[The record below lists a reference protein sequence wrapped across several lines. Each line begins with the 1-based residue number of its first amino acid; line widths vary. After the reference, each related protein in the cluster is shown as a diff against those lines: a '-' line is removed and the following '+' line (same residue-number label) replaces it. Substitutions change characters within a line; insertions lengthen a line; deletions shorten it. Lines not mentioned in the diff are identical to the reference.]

1 MKCSK
6 CGHENR
12 TGAKF
17 CEECATP
24 LARVCAKCGVQ
35 LSPSAKFCSE
45 CAHPASQ
52 AAPATSPSTPRFGA
66 PEAYTPKHLAEKIL
80 TSKSSLEG
88 ERKLVTVLFA
98 DLKGSM
104 ELFAGRD
111 PEEARRILDPV
122 LDHMMEAVHRFEGT
136 VNHVLGDGI
145 VALFGAPLAHEDH
158 AIRACYAAL
167 RMQDSVKRYADGVRR
182 IEGIPI
188 QIRVGL
194 NSGEVVVRS
203 IGNDLRMDY
212 TVVGQT
218 TNVAARMEQMAMP
231 GTIVISADTLTL
243 AEGYIQV
250 KPLGPL
256 TVKGLELPLEAFEVT
271 GAGTVR
277 SRMEAAA
284 ARGLT
289 RFVGRE
295 AELQTLN
302 RALDKARAGHGQVV
316 ALVGEPGVGKSRL
329 FWEFIHSHRTHGW
342 LVLEGGTASYSKSTV
357 YLPVIDLLKGY
368 FQIEPRDEPRKIREK
383 VTGKILSLDR
393 ALEPGLPAFLTLLDV
408 PVDDPQWQTLDPP
421 TRRQRTLDALKRLLL
436 RESQVQP
443 LGLAL
448 EDLHWIDS
456 ETQGLLDSLIE
467 SMPTASLLLLVNY
480 RPEYQHVWG
489 GKSYYTQLRID
500 PLPPESCEDLLQGL
514 LGADENLRPLKQHL
528 IKQTQGNPFFLEES
542 IRTLAET
549 QVLVGERGAYRLAK
563 SLAGVQVPATVQA
576 ILAARIDRL
585 PPDEKRLVQAAAV
598 IGVDVPFSLLAA
610 IAEQT
615 DEDLQRGL
623 THLQAA
629 EFLYQARLFPDVEYT
644 FKHGLTYEVAYS
656 TLLHERRRALH
667 ARIVE
672 VIETLY
678 PERLGEQVERLAHH
692 AVRGEIWEKA
702 VRYLSQAGARALD
715 RSAHREAASYFEQSL
730 AALTHL
736 PETLESR
743 EQGVDFRLGLRSSLI
758 PLGEI
763 EAVFHHLG
771 DAERLASALG
781 DQARLARVSIATSHH
796 HLVTGNAEEAG
807 VWGKRAFDISET
819 LGDVSLKVAVNLYLG
834 AAYLGLGEFRRAEEH
849 LGKTI
854 GLLEGDLVRERFG
867 LHGIPAAIARSYLSW
882 ALAER
887 GEFGEAIARG
897 QEGVEIADAM
907 HHAYSSAYAC
917 WGLAIPHVVRGDLA
931 EAARV
936 LERAATLAREWN
948 LPLIGALVSGL
959 LGLDRARSGH
969 VADGVALLQEAVTT
983 YEHSFGRGLWHSLNV
998 VWLGEALLLA
1008 DRLEDAHSVAE
1019 RALELTR
1026 VLKHRTCELW
1036 TLRLLAEIAAR
1047 RDPPDR
1053 AVAEGYYRQAITL
1066 AEELGM
1072 RPLVANCHLGLG
1084 TLCRRTNMRDQAR
1097 AHLSAAT
1104 TMFREM
1110 DMQSWLQKAD
1120 AEMRECG

>member
-6 CGHENR
+6 CGQENR

-17 CEECATP
+17 CSECGAH
-24 LARVCAKCGVQ
+24 LVSVCTKCGVQ
-35 LSPSAKFCSE
+35 LSPTSKFCSE
-45 CAHPASQ
+45 CGHPAGQ
-52 AAPATSPSTPRFGA
+52 AAPSISSSSARFTA

-80 TSKSSLEG
+80 TSKAALEG
-88 ERKLVTVLFA
+88 ERKQVTVLFA

-104 ELFAGRD
+104 ELFADRD
-111 PEEARRILDPV
+111 PEEARKLLDPV

-145 VALFGAPLAHEDH
+145 MALFGAPLAHEDH
-158 AIRACYAAL
+158 AVRACYAAL
-167 RMQDSVKRYADGVRR
+167 RMQETVRRYAEGVRR
-182 IEGIPI
+182 SEGIPI

-203 IGNDLRMDY
+203 IASDLRMDY
-212 TVVGQT
+212 TVVGHT
-218 TNVAARMEQMAMP
+218 TNVAARMEQMALP
-231 GTIVISADTLTL
+231 GSILISSDTLML
-243 AEGYIQV
+243 AEGYVQV

-256 TVKGLELPLEAFEVT
+256 KVKGLEFPLDVFEVT

-302 RALDKARAGHGQVV
+302 RALEKARAGHGQVV

-408 PVDDPQWQTLDPP
+408 AVDDPQWQALDPP

-480 RPEYQHVWG
+480 RPEYQHAWG
-489 GKSYYTQLRID
+489 GKTYYTQLRID
-500 PLPPESCEDLLQGL
+500 PLPPESCEELLQGL

-528 IKQTQGNPFFLEES
+528 INQTQGNPFFLEES

-549 QVLVGERGAYRLAK
+549 QVLVGERGAYRLVK
-563 SLAGVQVPATVQA
+563 PLAGIQVPATVQA

-585 PPDEKRLVQAAAV
+585 PPEEKRLLQAAAV
-598 IGVDVPFSLLAA
+598 IGVDVPFSLLQA
-610 IAEQT
+610 IAGQT
-615 DEDLQRGL
+615 DEALQRGL
-623 THLQAA
+623 AHLQAA
-629 EFLYQARLFPDVEYT
+629 EFLYEARLFPDVEYT
-644 FKHGLTYEVAYS
+644 FKHGLTYEVAYGS
-656 TLLHERRRALH
+656 LLHERRRALH

-678 PERLGEQVERLAHH
+678 PERLTEQVERLAHH

-715 RSAHREAASYFEQSL
+715 RSAHREAASYFEQAL

-736 PETLESR
+736 PETRETR
-743 EQGVDFRLGLRSSLI
+743 EQGVDFRLGLRNALV

-763 EAVFHHLG
+763 DTVLKHLR
-771 DAERLASALG
+771 DAEKLAAALD
-781 DQARLARVSIATSHH
+781 DQLRLARVSIATSHH
-796 HLVTGNAEEAG
+796 FLVTGNAEEART
-807 VWGKRAFDISET
+807 WGKRAFDISET
-819 LGDVSLKVAVNLYLG
+819 LGDVPLKVAVNLYLG
-834 AAYLGLGEFRRAEEH
+834 AACLGLGEFRGAEER
-849 LGKTI
+849 LGRTVGI
-854 GLLEGDLVRERFG
+854 LEGDLIRERFG
-867 LHGIPAAIARSYLSW
+867 FHGFPAAIARSYLAW
-882 ALAER
+882 FLAER

-897 QEGVEIADAM
+897 QEGVDIADAV
-907 HHAYSSAYAC
+907 HHAYSQAYAS
-917 WGLAIPHVVRGDLA
+917 WGLAIPHVMRGDLA
-931 EAARV
+931 EAVRV
-936 LERAATLAREWN
+936 LERAATLVREWN

-959 LGLDRARSGH
+959 LGLARARSGRA
-969 VADGVALLQEAVTT
+969 ADGVALLQEAMTT
-983 YEHSFGRGLWHSLNV
+983 HDQSFGRGLWHSLIV
-998 VWLGEALLLA
+998 IWLSEALLLSN
-1008 DRLEDAHSVAE
+1008 RQEDARSVAE
-1019 RALELTR
+1019 RALALTR
-1026 VLKHRTCELW
+1026 ELKHRICEPW
-1036 TLRLLAEIAAR
+1036 ALRMLGEIAAR
-1047 RDPPDR
+1047 SDPPD
-1053 AVAEGYYRQAITL
+1053 AGTAEGYYRQALAL

-1072 RPLVANCHLGLG
+1072 RPLVAYCHLGLG
-1084 TLCRRTNMRDQAR
+1084 KLYRRTRKRQEAHEHLTIATALCREMNMQG
-1097 AHLSAAT
+1097 
-1104 TMFREM
+1104 
-1110 DMQSWLQKAD
+1110 WLQ
-1120 AEMRECG
+1120 EVETETRQWG